1 LIYNRPV
8 PLRAINHLKG
18 SDQRLGEWID
28 RIGVL
33 QLPASEARETHLALL
48 EAIAH
53 QQLAGAA
60 ARTIWNRVLG
70 LFEGGVLS
78 PARLVEMSEAHLR
91 TAGLSRA
98 KAASMRD
105 ICTRVLAGKI
115 PGADLIA
122 QMSDGEIYEQLM
134 DIRGVGAW
142 TVDML
147 MMFTLCRPDIMPVTD
162 YGVRRGFQILYRKR
176 ALPTPKQ
183 LLKESEKWRRT
194 VRSPRFTCGGSLNRP
209 RESNRGSRVNWGR
222 KPNRR
227 RRSNL
232 RREPD
237 YFRNRSSSADFARA
251 SSAPSFAT

>member
-1 LIYNRPV
+1 M
-8 PLRAINHLKG
+8 PLRAINHLKE

-60 ARTIWNRVLG
+60 ARSIWNRVLG

-115 PGADLIA
+115 PSAALIA
-122 QMSDGEIYEQLM
+122 QLSDGEIYEQLM

-183 LLKESEKWRRT
+183 LLKESEKWRPH
-194 VRSPRFTCGGSLNRP
+194 RSVAALYLWRIA
-209 RESNRGSRVNWGR
+209 ESAKRLKPAKKAKR
-222 KPNRR
+222 KKAKSTKKVKSPK
-227 RRSNL
+227 
-232 RREPD
+232 
-237 YFRNRSSSADFARA
+237 RA
-251 SSAPSFAT
+251 SKSPKRARSLST